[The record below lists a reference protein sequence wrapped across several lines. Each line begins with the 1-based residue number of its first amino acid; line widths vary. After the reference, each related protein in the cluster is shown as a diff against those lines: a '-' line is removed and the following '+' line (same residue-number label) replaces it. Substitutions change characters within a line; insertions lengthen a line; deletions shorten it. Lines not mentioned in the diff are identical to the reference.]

1 MAVGTSTLEPGG
13 AESFGNCLKPPGS
26 LWSLRTSWKKER
38 SSLKPASRRS
48 RPRETDNRLGD
59 VVHVDSTH
67 AALSLCKLQPW
78 SERRKEELGS
88 SLSPTRLRSAR
99 TLGRVIHRTLPLLFG
114 SQKALRRAGHTEPPR
129 IFPAGH
135 QSPSSA
141 PGKAALLQELAV
153 PEKGKAYGR
162 WAG

>member
-1 MAVGTSTLEPGG
+1 MWTGRTLLRL
-13 AESFGNCLKPPGS
+13 SDS
-26 LWSLRTSWKKER
+26 LQVAAMERASEGRR
-38 SSLKPASRRS
+38 SS
-48 RPRETDNRLGD
+48 
-59 VVHVDSTH
+59 
-67 AALSLCKLQPW
+67 AARC
-78 SERRKEELGS
+78 
-88 SLSPTRLRSAR
+88 RLRSAR